1 MGQLAR
7 ALPASYP
14 VLVHRLASLLRASFQ
29 APPRGECYFTL
40 ALRYHFTSITCE
52 EDLHLLAIEHAR
64 HTKKEGQLR
73 GAALSYFYRSFQ
85 PRLSLTGCSSGTT

>member
-52 EDLHLLAIEHAR
+52 EDLHLLAVEHAR
-64 HTKKEGQLR
+64 HTKKNGR
-73 GAALSYFYRSFQ
+73 RSLSARCQFWV
-85 PRLSLTGCSSGTT
+85 